1 MLYSS
6 IGYYALILGLGIS
19 LILVYFSI
27 KNFQNSS
34 TLNTKILSFTFLQ
47 FFLVVISFAC
57 LIISFVLSDFSN
69 ETVFNNSHTTKPLFY
84 KIAGTWGN
92 HEGSLLLWL
101 LVLTLFILIF
111 FLKTKNQPLKY
122 KLLTLIFQQII
133 IIGFFLF
140 LIQTSNPFNFIFPTP
155 EEGMGLNPILQD
167 PALAIHPPILYLGYV
182 GSSIIF
188 SSALAA
194 TYLNLVSKVWASHI
208 KKWIIASWVFL
219 TLGILLG
226 SIWAYYELGWGGFWF
241 WDPVENVSL
250 MPWLALTT
258 LLHCII
264 VLEKKQV
271 LTSWVIILSI
281 STFTLSMCGTFL
293 VRSGI
298 LNSVHTFA
306 NDPERGLFILV
317 FLFSLIFIS
326 LFIFF
331 FFHKSSPNNSNSFF
345 WLSKETSIIIN
356 NWFMMYFL
364 SVVLIGTI
372 YPIFLEVLSS
382 QKISVGPP
390 FYHKLI
396 IPFLIPFLMAMA
408 IGPKLKWIKSN
419 IVDKFYLVLFFA
431 ISIVLSFLIVKKF
444 STNLLIN
451 TILVSSALYLFFI
464 TLRDFFIRKYS
475 NISQNIA
482 HFGFSLFILSILLNN
497 LFSSEIITNLKVGET
512 FTSSKTKIVFKS
524 INQKQEKNYK
534 SIIANFSIEN
544 INEKIEDL
552 SPELRIYNQPNI
564 VTSTIITIL
573 GIINVP
579 IIKYSVDW
587 WNTLHQPASINILS
601 KSSIHSSMLFPL
613 LIMTAAFALF
623 SLLIFLMK
631 YNTELIKIKNK
642 GLDRL

>member
-1 MLYSS
+1 MLYSV
-6 IGYYALILGLGIS
+6 IGYYSLILGLCFS
-19 LILVYFSI
+19 LILIYFSI
-27 KNFQNSS
+27 KNFENYK
-34 TLNTKILSFTFLQ
+34 LLDTKILSFTFLQ
-47 FFLVVISFAC
+47 FFFVVISFLC
-57 LIISFVLSDFSN
+57 LILSFVLSDFSN

-111 FLKTKNQPLKY
+111 LLKSKNQPIKY
-122 KLLTLIFQQII
+122 KILTVVFQQII
-133 IIGFFLF
+133 IIGFFIF
-140 LIQTSNPFNFIFPTP
+140 LIKTSNPFNYLYPIP
-155 EEGMGLNPILQD
+155 EEGLGLNPILQD

-188 SSALAA
+188 SSALSA
-194 TYLNLVSKVWASHI
+194 TTLNMVTKNWAIHI
-208 KKWIIASWVFL
+208 KKWVLISWIFL

-258 LLHCII
+258 LLHCIL
-264 VLEKKQV
+264 VLEKKLI

-306 NDPERGLFILV
+306 NDPERGLFILI
-317 FLFSLIFIS
+317 FLFALIFLS

-331 FFHKSSPNNSNSFF
+331 FFHKTDKDNFKNFF

-364 SVVLIGTI
+364 SVVLIGTV
-372 YPIFLEVLSS
+372 YPIFLDVLSS

-396 IPFLIPFLMAMA
+396 IPFLIPFLLMMA

-419 IVDKFYLVLFFA
+419 LEDKIYLIVLLA
-431 ISIVLSFLIVKKF
+431 ISILLSLIIVKNF
-444 STNLLIN
+444 DANFLVN
-451 TILVSSALYLFFI
+451 TILISSALYLFFI
-464 TLRDFFIRKYS
+464 TLRDFFIKKHK

-482 HFGFSLFILSILLNN
+482 HFGFSLLILSILFNN
-497 LFSSEIITNLKVGET
+497 MFSSEIITNLKVGES
-512 FTSSKTKIVFKS
+512 FESQKTKILFES
-524 INQKQEKNYK
+524 INQVKEKNYK
-534 SIIANFSIEN
+534 SIVGNFSIQN
-544 INEKIEDL
+544 PNGNVDKM

-564 VTSTIITIL
+564 VTSEAYIKTSLISDKFIV
-573 GIINVP
+573 INLVP
-579 IIKYSVDW
+579 NQDYFNIRYQVKPFMIWIWLSVV
-587 WNTLHQPASINILS
+587 LVSFGGLS
-601 KSSIHSSMLFPL
+601 SF
-613 LIMTAAFALF
+613 
-623 SLLIFLMK
+623 MK
-631 YNTELIKIKNK
+631 KEYEK
-642 GLDRL
+642 

>member
-167 PALAIHPPILYLGYV
+167 PALVIHPPILYLGYV

-482 HFGFSLFILSILLNN
+482 HFGFSLLILSILLNN

-512 FTSSKTKIVFKS
+512 FTSSKTKILFKS

-534 SIIANFSIEN
+534 SIIANFSIQN

-564 VTSTIITIL
+564 VTSEAD
-573 GIINVP
+573 
-579 IIKYSVDW
+579 IKT
-587 WNTLHQPASINILS
+587 TLLSDKFIVINIVQNQDYFNVRYQVKPFMLWIWISVIVISFGGLLS
-601 KSSIHSSMLFPL
+601 FFKKEHE
-613 LIMTAAFALF
+613 
-623 SLLIFLMK
+623 K
-631 YNTELIKIKNK
+631 
-642 GLDRL
+642 

>member
-482 HFGFSLFILSILLNN
+482 HFGFSLLILSILLNN

-544 INEKIEDL
+544 INETIEDL

-564 VTSTIITIL
+564 VTSEAD
-573 GIINVP
+573 
-579 IIKYSVDW
+579 IKT
-587 WNTLHQPASINILS
+587 TLLLDKFIVINIVQNQDYFNVRYQVKPFMLWIWISVIVISFGGLLS
-601 KSSIHSSMLFPL
+601 FFKKEHE
-613 LIMTAAFALF
+613 
-623 SLLIFLMK
+623 K
-631 YNTELIKIKNK
+631 
-642 GLDRL
+642 

>member
-1 MLYSS
+1 MFYST
-6 IGYYALILGLGIS
+6 IGHYSLVLGLCFS

-27 KNFQNSS
+27 KNFQNSKI
-34 TLNTKILSFTFLQ
+34 LNTKILSFTFLQ
-47 FFLVVISFAC
+47 FFLVVISFLC
-57 LIISFVLSDFSN
+57 LITSFVLSDFSN

-101 LVLTLFILIF
+101 LVLTLFIFIF
-111 FLKTKNQPLKY
+111 FLKTKNKPLKY
-122 KLLTLIFQQII
+122 RILTLIFQQII
-133 IIGFFLF
+133 IIGFFIF
-140 LIQTSNPFNFIFPTP
+140 LIETSNPFNYLYPIP
-155 EEGMGLNPILQD
+155 EEGLGLNPILQD

-194 TYLNLVSKVWASHI
+194 TCLNIVSKEWASHI
-208 KKWIIASWVFL
+208 KKWVVVSWVFL

-258 LLHCII
+258 LLHCIL

-331 FFHKSSPNNSNSFF
+331 FFHKSSQNNPNSFF

-396 IPFLIPFLMAMA
+396 IPFLIPFLIAMA

-419 IVDKFYLVLFFA
+419 IEDRVYLILLLV
-431 ISIVLSFLIVKKF
+431 ISIILSFLIVKNF
-444 STNLLIN
+444 DSNFLLN

-464 TLRDFFIRKYS
+464 TLRDFFIKKYS
-475 NISQNIA
+475 NLSQNIA
-482 HFGFSLFILSILLNN
+482 HFGFSLLILSILFNN
-497 LFSSEIITNLKVGET
+497 LFSSEIVTNLKVGET
-512 FTSSKTKIVFKS
+512 FENSKTKIVFES
-524 INQKQEKNYK
+524 IGQKKEKNYE
-534 SIIANFSIEN
+534 SIVTNFIIEN
-544 INEKIEDL
+544 SNGVNENL
-552 SPELRIYNQPNI
+552 SPELRIYNKPNI
-564 VTSTIITIL
+564 VTSEAD
-573 GIINVP
+573 
-579 IIKYSVDW
+579 IKT
-587 WNTLHQPASINILS
+587 TLMSDKFIVINIVQNQDYFNVRYQV
-601 KSSIHSSMLFPL
+601 KPFMLW
-613 LIMTAAFALF
+613 I
-623 SLLIFLMK
+623 
-631 YNTELIKIKNK
+631 
-642 GLDRL
+642 